1 MYKWD
6 EIEHPADKEAVEI
19 KDVAYLKKKFLYMI

>member
-6 EIEHPADKEAVEI
+6 EREHPEDKEAVEI
-19 KDVAYLKKKFLYMI
+19 KDSPYLKKKFLYMI